1 MKLTQLSVFLENRP
15 GRLAE
20 VCAAFAAAGINI
32 ETTSLVREGGAEG
45 GFGVLRL
52 LVKDPDGA
60 FDALKDKFTV
70 KKSEVLAVQVSDETG
85 ALAKLL
91 ELVAGRESLN
101 IEYMYG
107 FSSKKQGVAAIV
119 FCFNDVD
126 DALELFRSANVA
138 LVGADELFA

>member
-20 VCAAFAAAGINI
+20 VCAAFAAANVNV
-32 ETTSLVREGGAEG
+32 ETASLAQGGADG

-52 LVKDPDGA
+52 LVKDADAA
-60 FDALKDKFTV
+60 FEALKDRFTI
-70 KKSEVLAVQVSDETG
+70 KKSEVLAVQVADETG

-101 IEYMYG
+101 VEYMYG
-107 FSSKKQGVAAIV
+107 FTSKKQGVAAIV
-119 FCFNDVD
+119 FAFNDAD
-126 DALELFRSANVA
+126 EALELFQSANVS